1 MVETKDS
8 DQQDTDPAFRYTDRP
23 CPYVHRQAKRGNSE
37 EGISLSVADAD
48 MKEIL
53 PEEISEAHSL
63 KLINKVFMSP
73 DSIVWQSYD
82 QSWFKW
88 VAI

>member
-1 MVETKDS
+1 M
-8 DQQDTDPAFRYTDRP
+8 
-23 CPYVHRQAKRGNSE
+23 
-37 EGISLSVADAD
+37 ADAN

-73 DSIVWQSYD
+73 DSIVWQTYD

>member
-1 MVETKDS
+1 MNKT
-8 DQQDTDPAFRYTDRP
+8 QTLPLGTQTDPALMYTDRQ
-23 CPYVHRQAKRGNSE
+23 RE
-37 EGISLSVADAD
+37 ETQRRESLSVADAD

-73 DSIVWQSYD
+73 DSIV
-82 QSWFKW
+82 
-88 VAI
+88 

>member
-1 MVETKDS
+1 MNKT
-8 DQQDTDPAFRYTDRP
+8 QTLPLGTQTLPL
-23 CPYVHRQAKRGNSE
+23 VHRQAKRGNSE
-37 EGISLSVADAD
+37 EGISLSMADAN

-73 DSIVWQSYD
+73 DSTV
-82 QSWFKW
+82 
-88 VAI
+88 